1 MLEEWHKELSREIDL
16 IKQKGL
22 YRQLK
27 RLESSQ
33 APRTVINGK
42 EVIMLASNNYLGLT
56 IEPEIKQKT
65 IETVKEYG
73 TGSGGSRLT
82 TGNYDL
88 HQSLESELANF
99 KDTEAAIIFN
109 TGYMA
114 NLGVLTTVVGQKDL
128 IISDELNHA
137 SIIDGCRLSKAEV
150 VIYKHKDLKD
160 LELKLQKGKNYRRIL
175 IVTDGVF
182 SMDGDLT
189 PLPGIVDL
197 ASKYQA
203 LVMVDDAHGTGVL
216 GESGAGIVEHFNLKN
231 EVDIQVGTL
240 SKALAAEGGFIAGNK
255 LLVDLLRNKARSFI
269 YSTAL
274 APSAIEAGLS
284 SLQYLY
290 NNPQILR
297 RLWRNINLLKSGLK
311 DLGYQLLPSNS
322 PIIPIMIGDEEET
335 IELSHRLLEEGI
347 LAPGI
352 RPPTVPK
359 RTSRIRTTVMANHQ
373 IKDIE
378 EALEVF
384 AKLGRELNL
393 I

>member
-359 RTSRIRTTVMANHQ
+359 RTSRIRATVMANHQ

>member
-1 MLEEWHKELSREIDL
+1 MEEWHKELSREIDL

>member
-216 GESGAGIVEHFNLKN
+216 GESGAGIVDHFNLKN